1 VNNILLLSELVI
13 SFASLIILYYK
24 YQKQGLYTWIVI
36 ALFLS
41 NIMITKTISLSGV
54 DINLGIITDTTI
66 FIAMNIII
74 QKEGREEV
82 NKILLLITITSLFSY
97 MILCITTLT
106 NISSISSSID
116 KSYNN
121 LFLNNISI
129 YLAHTISLLIA
140 LKINAHIY
148 YKIKML
154 ENRIWLSN
162 IISMIASQLIYEIIF
177 SVIYLTYQNTIINI
191 IMIAI
196 IRFILSIFT
205 QTTGT
210 LIIYF
215 SNNNIKERNKNL
227 K

>member
-1 VNNILLLSELVI
+1 MNNILLLSELVI